1 MAAGRAG
8 LYRKQVS
15 DECRYDPSLMHPIS
29 VIAERLG
36 IPEDLLEPYGRHTA
50 KIRLE
55 VLERFPKRRGKLVLI
70 TAITPTTSGEGKTVT
85 TIGLTQGLVKRGH
98 NAVAALREPSLG
110 PVFGQ
115 KGGATGGGKASLAP
129 LDKIN
134 LHFNGDFHA
143 ITAAHNLLAALLDTH
158 LHFGN
163 ELGIDPKE
171 ILWPRAIDMNDRSLR
186 QMAIGLG
193 GRSNGPARETG
204 FVITAASEIMAI
216 LALADSRS
224 DLRRRLGE
232 IVVGFSYAGTP
243 VRATD
248 LKAVGPMM
256 VLLNDALL
264 PNLVQTTEGAP
275 AIVHCGPFANIAHG
289 TSSVLAQ
296 RIGLHLSDYV
306 VNETGFA
313 ADLGAEKFFDL
324 VMPMCGHVPSVAV
337 VIVTLKALRA
347 QGGAADGPVDS
358 GFANL
363 KRHLEN
369 LKRWGVPAVVALNRF
384 PTDTEADLELVRAYC
399 ASLGVD
405 AAFSEGYARG
415 GDGMVEL
422 ADKVVAAANASNTGD
437 VKPLYDSSAPLEAK
451 IREVATKVYGADG
464 VSLKPAARARLQ
476 QFEKHGYGRLPI
488 CIAKTQYS
496 FTDDAKAMG
505 APSGWTL
512 TITDATLSAG
522 AGFVVAIAGSMML
535 MPGLGKTPQAHKL
548 DVDDNGAVVGMDY

>member
-1 MAAGRAG
+1 MR
-8 LYRKQVS
+8 
-15 DECRYDPSLMHPIS
+15 P
-29 VIAERLG
+29 IAEIADRLG
-36 IPEDLLEPYGRHTA
+36 LPGDLLEPYGRFTA
-50 KIRLE
+50 KIQLD
-55 VLERFPKRRGKLVLI
+55 VLARFPQRRGKLVLI

-143 ITAAHNLLAALLDTH
+143 ITAAHNLLAALVDTH

-186 QMAIGLG
+186 QIATGLG
-193 GRSNGPARETG
+193 GRANGPARETG
-204 FVITAASEIMAI
+204 FVITAASEVMAI
-216 LALADSRS
+216 LALSESRA

-232 IVVGFSYAGTP
+232 IVVGFTYAGTP
-243 VRATD
+243 VRASD

-256 VLLNDALL
+256 VLLNEALL

-296 RIGLHLSDYV
+296 RIGLHLADYV

-337 VIVTLKALRA
+337 VIVTVKALKA
-347 QGGAADGPVDS
+347 QGGEGSSVEQ
-358 GFANL
+358 GFPNL
-363 KRHLEN
+363 QRHLDN

-384 PTDTEADLELVRAYC
+384 PSDSEAELELVRAFC
-399 ASLGVD
+399 ASRGVE
-405 AAFSEGYARG
+405 AAYSEGYARG
-415 GDGMVEL
+415 GEGMVDL
-422 ADKVVAAANASNTGD
+422 ADKVVAAAASSD
-437 VKPLYDSSAPLEAK
+437 PAQVKPLYDHAAPFEAK
-451 IREVATKVYGADG
+451 IREIATKVYGASG
-464 VSLKPAARARLQ
+464 VSIKASARTRLQ
-476 QFEKHGYGRLPI
+476 QFDKHGYGALPV

-496 FTDDAKAMG
+496 FTDDAKVMG
-505 APSGWTL
+505 APSDWTL
-512 TITDATLSAG
+512 NISDATLSAG

-548 DVDDNGAVVGMDY
+548 DVDDSGNVIGMEY

>member
-1 MAAGRAG
+1 MPA
-8 LYRKQVS
+8 
-15 DECRYDPSLMHPIS
+15 P
-29 VIAERLG
+29 
-36 IPEDLLEPYGRHTA
+36 
-50 KIRLE
+50 
-55 VLERFPKRRGKLVLI
+55 RGKLILV

-98 NAVAALREPSLG
+98 NAIAALREPSLG

-115 KGGATGGGKASLAP
+115 KGGATGGGRASLAP

-143 ITAAHNLLAALLDTH
+143 ITSAHNLLAARIDTH

-163 ELGIDPKE
+163 ECGLDPKE
-171 ILWPRAIDMNDRSLR
+171 IHWPRAIDMNDRALR
-186 QMAIGLG
+186 QMVTGLG
-193 GRSNGPARETG
+193 GRGNGPARETG

-216 LALADSRS
+216 LALSDSRA

-232 IVVGFSYAGTP
+232 IVVGFTAKGGA
-243 VRATD
+243 VRASD

-256 VLLNDALL
+256 VLLNEALM
-264 PNLVQTTEGAP
+264 PNLVQTSEGAP

-296 RIGLHLSDYV
+296 RMGLHLADYV

-324 VMPMCGHVPSVAV
+324 VMPMCRHVPSVAV
-337 VIVTLKALRA
+337 VIVTLKALRV
-347 QGGAADGPVDS
+347 QGGSTDGTGPVEK
-358 GFANL
+358 GFPNL
-363 KRHLEN
+363 QRHIEN
-369 LKRWGVPAVVALNRF
+369 LHRWGVPTVVALNRF
-384 PTDTEADLELVRAYC
+384 PGDSDDDLERVRAYC
-399 ASLGVD
+399 LSLGSE
-405 AAFSEGYARG
+405 AALSEGYARG
-415 GDGMVEL
+415 GDGMADL
-422 ADKVVAAANASNTGD
+422 ADRVVAAAAATD
-437 VKPLYDSSAPLEAK
+437 PDAVKPLFPTDLPLEEK
-451 IREVATKVYGADG
+451 ITQVATKVYGAER
-464 VSLKPAARARLQ
+464 VSIKASARARLQ
-476 QFEKHGYGRLPI
+476 QFSALGYGRLPV

-496 FTDDAKAMG
+496 FTDDPKQMG

-512 TITDATLSAG
+512 NVTDATLSAG

-548 DVDDNGAVVGMDY
+548 DVDDQGNVLGMEY

>member
-1 MAAGRAG
+1 
-8 LYRKQVS
+8 
-15 DECRYDPSLMHPIS
+15 MHPIS
-29 VIAERLG
+29 EIAERLG
-36 IPEDLLEPYGRHTA
+36 LAEDLLEPYGRYTA
-50 KIRLE
+50 KIRLD
-55 VLERFPKRRGKLVLI
+55 VLERFPQRRGKLVLI

-98 NAVAALREPSLG
+98 TAVAALREPSLG

-186 QMAIGLG
+186 QIAIGMG

-232 IVVGFSYAGTP
+232 IVVGFTYAGTP

-347 QGGAADGPVDS
+347 QGGAPDGPVES
-358 GFANL
+358 GFPNL

-384 PTDTEADLELVRAYC
+384 PSDAEADLELVRAYC
-399 ASLGVD
+399 VSLGAE

-415 GDGMVEL
+415 GDGMVDL
-422 ADKVVAAANASNTGD
+422 ADKVVAAANASNTD
-437 VKPLYDSSAPLEAK
+437 NVKPLYDRAAPLEAK
-451 IREVATKVYGADG
+451 IREIATKVYGADG
-464 VSLKPAARARLQ
+464 VAIKPAARARLQ
-476 QFEKHGYGRLPI
+476 QFEKHGYGHLPI

-496 FTDDAKAMG
+496 ITDDAKTMG
-505 APSGWTL
+505 APTGWTL
-512 TITDATLSAG
+512 TISDATLSAG

-548 DVDDNGAVVGMDY
+548 DLDEHGAVVGMDY

>member
-1 MAAGRAG
+1 MR
-8 LYRKQVS
+8 
-15 DECRYDPSLMHPIS
+15 PIS
-29 VIAERLG
+29 EIASRLQ
-36 IPEDLLEPYGRHTA
+36 IPEDLLEPYGRYTA

-55 VLERFPKRRGKLVLI
+55 LLDRMPAPRGKLVLV

-115 KGGATGGGKASLAP
+115 KGGATGGGRASLAP

-143 ITAAHNLLAALLDTH
+143 ITSAHNLLAALIDTH

-163 ELGIDPKE
+163 ECGLDPKE
-171 ILWPRAIDMNDRSLR
+171 ILWPRAIDMNDRALR
-186 QMAIGLG
+186 QMVTGLG
-193 GRSNGPARETG
+193 GRGNGPARETG

-216 LALADSRS
+216 LALSESRA

-232 IVVGFSYAGTP
+232 IVLGFTAKGGA
-243 VRATD
+243 VRASD

-256 VLLNDALL
+256 VLLNEALM
-264 PNLVQTTEGAP
+264 PNLVQTSEGAP

-296 RIGLHLSDYV
+296 RMGLHLADYV

-324 VMPMCGHVPSVAV
+324 VMPMCRHVPSLAV

-347 QGGAADGPVDS
+347 QGGSTDGTGPVEK
-358 GFANL
+358 GFPNL
-363 KRHLEN
+363 QRHIEN
-369 LKRWGVPAVVALNRF
+369 LHRWGVPTVVALNRF
-384 PTDTEADLELVRAYC
+384 PGDPDDDLERVRAYC
-399 ASLGVD
+399 LSLGSE
-405 AAFSEGYARG
+405 AALSEGYARG
-415 GDGMVEL
+415 GDGMTDL
-422 ADKVVAAANASNTGD
+422 ADRVVAAASAANPDA
-437 VKPLYDSSAPLEAK
+437 VKPLFAADLPLEEK
-451 IREVATKVYGADG
+451 ITQVATNVYGAER
-464 VSLKPAARARLQ
+464 VSIKASARARLQ
-476 QFEKHGYGRLPI
+476 QFSALGYGRLPV

-496 FTDDAKAMG
+496 FTDDPKQMG

-512 TITDATLSAG
+512 NVTDATLSAG

-548 DVDDNGAVVGMDY
+548 DVDDQGNVLGMEY

>member
-1 MAAGRAG
+1 MR
-8 LYRKQVS
+8 
-15 DECRYDPSLMHPIS
+15 PITE
-29 VIAERLG
+29 IADRLG
-36 IPEDLLEPYGRHTA
+36 LPEDLLEPYGRFTA
-50 KIRLE
+50 KIRLD
-55 VLERFPKRRGKLVLI
+55 VLERVPRRRGKLVLI

-98 NAVAALREPSLG
+98 SAVAALREPSLG

-143 ITAAHNLLAALLDTH
+143 ITAAHNLLAALIDTH

-163 ELGIDPKE
+163 ELGIDAKE

-186 QMAIGLG
+186 QIATGLG
-193 GRSNGPARETG
+193 GRANGPARETG

-216 LALADSRS
+216 LALSESRA

-232 IVVGFSYAGTP
+232 IVVGFTYAGAP
-243 VRATD
+243 VRAAD

-264 PNLVQTTEGAP
+264 PNLVQTSEGAP

-296 RIGLHLSDYV
+296 RIGLHLADYV

-324 VMPMCGHVPSVAV
+324 VMPMCGHVPAVAV

-347 QGGAADGPVDS
+347 QGGGDAGSVDG
-358 GFANL
+358 GFPNL
-363 KRHLEN
+363 QRHLEN
-369 LKRWGVPAVVALNRF
+369 LKRWGVRAVVALNRF
-384 PTDTEADLELVRAYC
+384 PGDSDADLERVRAFC
-399 ASLGVD
+399 AAHGV
-405 AAFSEGYARG
+405 AAALSEGYARG
-415 GDGMVEL
+415 GEGMVDL
-422 ADKVVAAANASNTGD
+422 ADMVVAAASAANADD
-437 VKPLYDSSAPLEAK
+437 VKPLYDRALPLEAK
-451 IREVATKVYGADG
+451 IRTIATNVYGAAG
-464 VSLKPAARARLQ
+464 VSIKPAARARLQ
-476 QFEKHGYGRLPI
+476 QFERLGYAHFPV

-496 FTDDAKAMG
+496 ITDDAKVMG

-512 TITDATLSAG
+512 TISDATLSAG

-548 DVDDNGAVVGMDY
+548 DVDDSGSVIGMDY

>member
-36 IPEDLLEPYGRHTA
+36 ISEDLLEPYGRHTA

-55 VLERFPKRRGKLVLI
+55 VLERFPQRRGKLVLI

-98 NAVAALREPSLG
+98 SAVAALREPSLG

-186 QMAIGLG
+186 QLAIGLG

-232 IVVGFSYAGTP
+232 IVVGFSYTGTP

-399 ASLGVD
+399 VSLGVD

-422 ADKVVAAANASNTGD
+422 ADKVVAAANASNTDD
-437 VKPLYDSSAPLEAK
+437 VKPLYDRSAPLEAK
-451 IREVATKVYGADG
+451 IREVATKVYGAEG
-464 VSLKPAARARLQ
+464 VSFKPAARARLQ
-476 QFEKHGYGRLPI
+476 QFEKHGYGSLPV

-535 MPGLGKTPQAHKL
+535 MPGLGKTPQAHTL

>member
-1 MAAGRAG
+1 
-8 LYRKQVS
+8 
-15 DECRYDPSLMHPIS
+15 MHPIS

-98 NAVAALREPSLG
+98 SAVAALREPSLG

-224 DLRRRLGE
+224 DLRRRLSE
-232 IVVGFSYAGTP
+232 IVIGFTYAGNP

-399 ASLGVD
+399 VSLGVD

-422 ADKVVAAANASNTGD
+422 ADKVVAAANASNTDD
-437 VKPLYDSSAPLEAK
+437 VKPLYDRSAPLEAK

-464 VSLKPAARARLQ
+464 VSFKPAARARLQ
-476 QFEKHGYGRLPI
+476 QFEKHGYGSLPV

>member
-1 MAAGRAG
+1 M
-8 LYRKQVS
+8 Q
-15 DECRYDPSLMHPIS
+15 PIS
-29 VIAERLG
+29 EIAERFG
-36 IPEDLLEPYGRHTA
+36 IPDEFLEPYGKYTA
-50 KIRLE
+50 KVRLE
-55 VLERFPKRRGKLVLI
+55 LLERFPRRRGKLVLI

-98 NAVAALREPSLG
+98 TAVAALREPSLG

-143 ITAAHNLLAALLDTH
+143 ITSAHNLLAALIDTH

-163 ELGIDPKE
+163 ELGIDAKE
-171 ILWPRAIDMNDRSLR
+171 VWWPRAMDMNDRALR
-186 QMAIGLG
+186 QIATGLG
-193 GRSNGPARETG
+193 GRTNGPPRDTG
-204 FVITAASEIMAI
+204 FVITPASEIMAI
-216 LALADSRS
+216 LALAESRA

-232 IVVGFSYAGTP
+232 VVVGFTYGGQP
-243 VRATD
+243 VRAAD

-256 VLLNDALL
+256 VLLNEAIL

-275 AIVHCGPFANIAHG
+275 ALVHGGPFGNIAHG
-289 TSSVLAQ
+289 TCSVLAQ
-296 RIGLHLSDYV
+296 RMGLHLADYV

-347 QGGAADGPVDS
+347 QGGSIDGTGPVEE
-358 GFANL
+358 GFPNL
-363 KRHLEN
+363 ERHLEN
-369 LKRWGVPAVVALNRF
+369 LKRWGAPAVVALNRF
-384 PTDTEADLELVRAYC
+384 PSDSERDLDAVRQFCATKGVEAAI
-399 ASLGVD
+399 
-405 AAFSEGYARG
+405 SEGYTNG
-415 GDGMVEL
+415 GEGMTAL
-422 ADKVVAAANASNTGD
+422 ADKVVVAAKAADAAA
-437 VKPLYDSSAPLEAK
+437 VRPLYDAEQPLEAK
-451 IREVATKVYGADG
+451 ISAIATKVYGAG
-464 VSLKPAARARLQ
+464 RVSIKPAARTRLQ
-476 QFEKHGYGRLPI
+476 QFSALGYGSLPV

-496 FTDDAKAMG
+496 FSDDPKLMG

-512 TITDATLSAG
+512 SITEATLSAG

-548 DVDDNGAVVGMDY
+548 DVDANGAIVGMDY

>member
-1 MAAGRAG
+1 MR
-8 LYRKQVS
+8 
-15 DECRYDPSLMHPIS
+15 PINE
-29 VIAERLG
+29 IADRLG
-36 IPEDLLEPYGRHTA
+36 LPADLLEPYGRYTA
-50 KIRLE
+50 KIHLD
-55 VLERFPKRRGKLVLI
+55 VLDRFPKRRGKLVLI
-70 TAITPTTSGEGKTVT
+70 TAVTPTMSGEGKTVT

-143 ITAAHNLLAALLDTH
+143 ITAAHNLLAALIDTH

-171 ILWPRAIDMNDRSLR
+171 ILWPRAMDMNDRSLR
-186 QMAIGLG
+186 VIAAGLG

-216 LALADSRS
+216 LALSESRA

-232 IVVGFSYAGTP
+232 IVVGFTYSGGP
-243 VRATD
+243 VRAAD

-296 RIGLHLSDYV
+296 RIGLHLADYV

-337 VIVTLKALRA
+337 VIVTLKALKA
-347 QGGAADGPVDS
+347 QGATGPGTEGTVES
-358 GFANL
+358 GFPNL
-363 KRHLEN
+363 QRHLEN

-384 PTDTEADLELVRAYC
+384 PSDTDAELESVRAYC
-399 ASLGVD
+399 ASLGVE
-405 AAFSEGYARG
+405 AAPSEGYAKG
-415 GDGMVEL
+415 GDGMVDL
-422 ADKVVAAANASNTGD
+422 ADKVVAAASRANIDD
-437 VKPLYDSSAPLEAK
+437 VKPLYNLAAPLDAK
-451 IREVATKVYGADG
+451 IHEIATKVYGARG
-464 VSLKPAARARLQ
+464 VSIKPGARTRLQ
-476 QFEKHGYGRLPI
+476 QFEKLGYGKLPV

-496 FTDDAKAMG
+496 FTDDAKVMG
-505 APSGWTL
+505 APTGWTL
-512 TITDATLSAG
+512 NISDTTLSAG

-548 DVDDNGAVVGMDY
+548 DVDDDGNILGMDY

>member
-1 MAAGRAG
+1 MR
-8 LYRKQVS
+8 
-15 DECRYDPSLMHPIS
+15 PIRD
-29 VIAERLG
+29 IADRLG
-36 IPEDLLEPYGRHTA
+36 IPEDLIEPYGRYTA

-55 VLERFPKRRGKLVLI
+55 LLDHFPQSRGKLILI

-98 NAVAALREPSLG
+98 KAVAALREPSLG
-110 PVFGQ
+110 PVFGL

-143 ITAAHNLLAALLDTH
+143 ITSAHNLLAALIDTH

-163 ELGIDPKE
+163 ECGLDPKE
-171 ILWPRAIDMNDRSLR
+171 IQWPRAIDMNDRALR
-186 QMAIGLG
+186 QLVTGLG
-193 GRSNGPARETG
+193 GRTNGPARETG

-216 LALADSRS
+216 LALSDSRA

-232 IVVGFSYAGTP
+232 IVVGFTTKGTA
-243 VRATD
+243 VRAAD

-256 VLLNDALL
+256 VLLNDALM

-296 RIGLHLSDYV
+296 RMGMRLADYV

-324 VMPMCGHVPSVAV
+324 VMPMCGHVPAVAV

-347 QGGAADGPVDS
+347 QGGSTDGSGPVDK
-358 GFANL
+358 GFPNL
-363 KRHLEN
+363 QRHIEN
-369 LKRWGVPAVVALNRF
+369 LHRYGVPTVVALNRF
-384 PTDTEADLELVRAYC
+384 PGDSEDDLERVRVYC
-399 ASLGVD
+399 LSLGSE
-405 AAFSEGYARG
+405 AALSEGYARG
-415 GDGMVEL
+415 GEGMTDL
-422 ADKVVAAANASNTGD
+422 ADKVVAAAAS
-437 VKPLYDSSAPLEAK
+437 SSPEAVRSLFSADLPLETK
-451 IREVATKVYGADG
+451 ITQIATKVYGAER
-464 VSLKPAARARLQ
+464 VSFKAGARARLQ
-476 QFEKHGYGRLPI
+476 QFGGLGYGALPV

-496 FTDDAKAMG
+496 FTDDPKQMG

-512 TITDATLSAG
+512 NVTDATLSAG

-535 MPGLGKTPQAHKL
+535 MPGLGKTPQAQKL
-548 DVDDNGAVVGMDY
+548 DVDDQGNVIGMDY

>member
-1 MAAGRAG
+1 MR
-8 LYRKQVS
+8 
-15 DECRYDPSLMHPIS
+15 PIRE
-29 VIAERLG
+29 IADTLG
-36 IPEDLLEPYGRHTA
+36 IPDDLLEPYGRYTA
-50 KIRLE
+50 KLRLE
-55 VLERFPKRRGKLVLI
+55 LLDRFAVRRGKLVLI
-70 TAITPTTSGEGKTVT
+70 TAITPTTSGEGKTVN

-98 NAVAALREPSLG
+98 RAVAALREPSLG

-115 KGGATGGGKASLAP
+115 KGGATGGGRASLAP

-143 ITAAHNLLAALLDTH
+143 ITTAHNLLAALIDTH

-163 ELGIDPKE
+163 ELGFDAKE
-171 ILWPRAIDMNDRSLR
+171 ILWPRAVDMNDRSLR
-186 QMAIGLG
+186 QIAIGLG
-193 GRSNGPARETG
+193 GRGNGPARETG

-216 LALADSRS
+216 LALAEGRS

-232 IVVGFSYAGTP
+232 MVVGFSYEGAP
-243 VRATD
+243 VRADD

-296 RIGLHLSDYV
+296 RIGLHLADYV

-337 VIVTLKALRA
+337 VIVTLKALRT
-347 QGGAADGPVDS
+347 QGGAGDGDPLER
-358 GFANL
+358 GFPNL
-363 KRHLEN
+363 ERHVAN
-369 LKRWGVPAVVALNRF
+369 LKRWGVPTVIALNRF
-384 PTDTEADLELVRAYC
+384 PGDHDADLDRVRAYC
-399 ASLGVD
+399 ASLGAE
-405 AAFSEGYARG
+405 AALAEGYAKG
-415 GDGMVEL
+415 GDGMTDL
-422 ADKVVAAANASNTGD
+422 ADKVVAAAATTDPSSIR
-437 VKPLYDSSAPLEAK
+437 PLYERSASLPEK
-451 IREVATKVYGADG
+451 IHDIATKVYGAAT
-464 VSLKPAARARLQ
+464 VSVKPQALARLQ
-476 QFEKHGYGRLPI
+476 QFEKLGYRHLPV

-496 FTDDAKAMG
+496 FTDNPKLMG

-512 TITDATLSAG
+512 EITDASLSAG

-535 MPGLGKTPQAHKL
+535 MPGLGKTPQAQKL
-548 DVDDNGAVVGMDY
+548 DVDDTGRVVGMDY